1 MRQGSTLL
9 ALLYRRPLRLSSSRW
24 KRTSPQSTRP
34 GPWMADLL
42 ADLPNLEHIACFNDS
57 CLLATRRV
65 LSQGKVRL
73 RSFSA
78 SLLPSSLPAARFCFA
93 GTAAERRG
101 FRCFRAPGARGR
113 CRSQNAAAL
122 NSLPYSRRVD
132 GQSAISGGQWT
143 ESCLLDTPSKRHY
156 LRPGLSP

>member
-1 MRQGSTLL
+1 
-9 ALLYRRPLRLSSSRW
+9 
-24 KRTSPQSTRP
+24 
-34 GPWMADLL
+34 MADLL

-73 RSFSA
+73 RRFSA

-93 GTAAERRG
+93 GTDAVKARLPL
-101 FRCFRAPGARGR
+101 FSCPRAGPGARGR

-122 NSLPYSRRVD
+122 NDLNSLPNSRRVD
-132 GQSAISGGQWT
+132 G
-143 ESCLLDTPSKRHY
+143 
-156 LRPGLSP
+156 